1 MKKKKG
7 CWRTLN
13 AILKMSDKEFW
24 ESTPAKIFA
33 LLDDHSKVEN
43 PQNLDKK
50 KKLDNESLP
59 KMTPEIFKQWSR

>member
-1 MKKKKG
+1 MITYDYIWISKQQ
-7 CWRTLN
+7 L
-13 AILKMSDKEFW
+13 A
-24 ESTPAKIFA
+24 FA
-33 LLDDHSKVEN
+33 LLDYHSKVEN